1 MGQNQTNLAVRSDI
15 ETGRPESPHAVRV
28 CIPQIAINQHSDPT
42 SFSSLAPPPSS
53 SYHSVSQDVVPRVI
67 RNLPSPSSLAFR
79 QQQLALSQV
88 PNYSSQTQPAPP
100 SEFKQQS
107 YHYPVPDEPILR
119 VGTWDTIP
127 PTEVSVDELV
137 SRTAALSLAGKDILS
152 SSATSTKTSTMGT
165 PFKLPQAQPMRLF
178 GNNYISS
185 NNAINNIPPPFRAK
199 GIDDVNISQWKPPQS
214 IQSTT
219 LGQKA
224 VGQVPSTQPT
234 STPSLVLKGPVTAT
248 RENSDDGKVTHQTA
262 NTPVKVCHT
271 HGQSRDL
278 PTYTNKSRPGILYK
292 DNSNDTK
299 MPSSADGNLD
309 EEEDSDYSLEYDG
322 MPESTRSDVGMGL
335 LLKVPFEDFS
345 DYGNVVVSCSPQKRE
360 TETSTPNSNSNALP
374 NQPGVN
380 LSKERHHSFSLKRGF
395 MAYSKLI
402 SQNGDEQKSTP
413 KKLGNMLPSET
424 PTGLAIGSFVKPCDG
439 NASIIQAAQSQTF
452 VPPNPVNNNVTHPSN
467 IFASLVH
474 PGTALPKN
482 GTPVCGKPP
491 QPPQPMPL
499 QPPLDPVYK
508 NGPETSAPRSFFGR
522 FQTPTAVSASTP
534 TSISKPDQDN
544 TKVPSQP
551 LAPNTSRI
559 FTWPSKMSMRPSCGA
574 TSGNDKR
581 TDVTSGTPF
590 LNAPPPFQPDVS
602 SLNHEKFTFKSP
614 MPCSS
619 EKLKGDTHGKDFV
632 SNALSGMDF
641 KIPKFSSAKSDI
653 VFGSSEKND
662 YTTTDKREMKRIP
675 IRGTLQKP
683 PMVPSQVNSTNLSP
697 NTLSKNS
704 ASTVTSVPS
713 VASVPRDSKTL
724 AQILSVPSQPKTPA
738 QMLSVPKSSKEIS
751 ENPKLPNSKT
761 REDRTSTLA
770 SPNTS
775 KLIHL
780 SSSKFQAHRVS
791 LANKSTHP
799 LVDSV
804 KTAAVTP
811 AKSQPAAIAPAATH
825 SIAAP
830 GRATPKNGNVVKT
843 PQAATKNTAK
853 KSSTAVLQKSSGP
866 AAPKAVVKQP
876 VTPGAQPE
884 ESLSTTT
891 LKKESEETSKE
902 QEERRKKYRRY
913 LRRVSRKYN
922 EAMQKGLNVCDHCE
936 YVACFRKKTKSNKL
950 PKQGI
955 DAIKSEANVVTVK
968 T

>member
-1 MGQNQTNLAVRSDI
+1 MAN
-15 ETGRPESPHAVRV
+15 PEICPLILIRV
-28 CIPQIAINQHSDPT
+28 DQEYFIKI
-42 SFSSLAPPPSS
+42 
-53 SYHSVSQDVVPRVI
+53 I
-67 RNLPSPSSLAFR
+67 R
-79 QQQLALSQV
+79 
-88 PNYSSQTQPAPP
+88 
-100 SEFKQQS
+100 
-107 YHYPVPDEPILR
+107 
-119 VGTWDTIP
+119 
-127 PTEVSVDELV
+127 
-137 SRTAALSLAGKDILS
+137 
-152 SSATSTKTSTMGT
+152 M
-165 PFKLPQAQPMRLF
+165 
-178 GNNYISS
+178 
-185 NNAINNIPPPFRAK
+185 
-199 GIDDVNISQWKPPQS
+199 
-214 IQSTT
+214 IQ
-219 LGQKA
+219 
-224 VGQVPSTQPT
+224 
-234 STPSLVLKGPVTAT
+234 
-248 RENSDDGKVTHQTA
+248 R
-262 NTPVKVCHT
+262 C
-271 HGQSRDL
+271 
-278 PTYTNKSRPGILYK
+278 
-292 DNSNDTK
+292 
-299 MPSSADGNLD
+299 PSSADAH
-309 EEEDSDYSLEYDG
+309 
-322 MPESTRSDVGMGL
+322 
-335 LLKVPFEDFS
+335 LKKGKPK
-345 DYGNVVVSCSPQKRE
+345 PQ
-360 TETSTPNSNSNALP
+360 TPNSNSNALP

-738 QMLSVPKSSKEIS
+738 QMLSVPKSSKEVS

-780 SSSKFQAHRVS
+780 GSSKFQAHRVS